1 MFEFRRSKPASSV
14 HLQRGDVRE
23 QRRIVLVLLAAVV
36 LVDQA
41 VKWWAWRHAP
51 GARINAGGD
60 LFVIAGTVLF
70 TVSLSHLLRLN
81 RSRRIATG
89 SGTTAIRRRL
99 RIRTGLGATAAA
111 ILLIVAAGIGATR
124 NGGRTEPKTTT
135 AAQEIRID

>member
-1 MFEFRRSKPASSV
+1 MSV
-14 HLQRGDVRE
+14 PLGGLRG
-23 QRRIVLVLLAAVV
+23 L
-36 LVDQA
+36 
-41 VKWWAWRHAP
+41 
-51 GARINAGGD
+51 
-60 LFVIAGTVLF
+60 
-70 TVSLSHLLRLN
+70 TVSLSHFLRHN

-135 AAQEIRID
+135 AAQEIRIDSQLDTPQPGDSLHLLQALDPGVALDHPDDVGIAVAPVGA